1 MQYDVSHFYIGS
13 LIKVIIRPGTVIREE
28 IGLSLDKADKEVLG
42 NAAKVVI
49 TKDSTTIVGD
59 GTTQE
64 EVTKRVTQIKN
75 QIEVCIV
82 NLYCMF
88 TVFCTLF
95 VKCARPP
102 YAAPVYSL
110 SPIKL
115 VRLAVSGLPFL

>member
-1 MQYDVSHFYIGS
+1 MSRCDIGS

-64 EVTKRVTQIKN
+64 EVTRRVTQIKN

-82 NLYCMF
+82 
-88 TVFCTLF
+88 
-95 VKCARPP
+95 
-102 YAAPVYSL
+102 
-110 SPIKL
+110 
-115 VRLAVSGLPFL
+115 